1 MKNIYYRV
9 AKSEKTGNKYACI
22 YVDLGWKKAYLSFD
36 KYTLCDIL
44 DIKPSE
50 LLEKEGETLI
60 GQLDI

>member
-36 KYTLCDIL
+36 KTLLCDIL
-44 DIKPSE
+44 DKKPSE
-50 LLEKEGETLI
+50 LLEKEGEEVI
-60 GQLDI
+60 GQLNI